1 MSTKKLRRKGGK
13 KKKKAVAR
21 GSRKT
26 RFTVRLA
33 RDKVLQIHSYASLGD
48 TSQAIQL
55 LKILKPELGPDE
67 AHEVVMRCSDP
78 GRYGGITTGDD
89 PELGAYADICVT

>member
-1 MSTKKLRRKGGK
+1 MSRKKLRRPGRK
-13 KKKKAVAR
+13 KPK

-26 RFTVRLA
+26 RFKVRLP

-48 TSQAIQL
+48 TEQALQL
-55 LKILKPELGPDE
+55 LKVLKPDLKPDD

-78 GRYGGITTGDD
+78 GRYGGIETGHD
-89 PELGAYADICVT
+89 PETGEYADICVT